1 MKKRVTYILEQWPH
15 VQDFMGYERWADC
28 IPYGDTDALI
38 PEDFYNEVRGNE
50 MEKKQIVE
58 ASTIVLELLGFKIKS
73 FDNVNPDKIG
83 MNLFDKIDEMVEIEN
98 KKIKIRNDLILSLK
112 LQILIGNERRN
123 YRIKHP
129 LTSRND
135 TVYNAKIDYV
145 KKYSDNS
152 YMIVYTCDGR
162 QYEELSSSFKER
174 IVK

>member
-1 MKKRVTYILEQWPH
+1 
-15 VQDFMGYERWADC
+15 
-28 IPYGDTDALI
+28 
-38 PEDFYNEVRGNE
+38 
-50 MEKKQIVE
+50 MEKKQIAE
-58 ASTIVLELLGFKIKS
+58 ASAIVLELLGFKIKS

-83 MNLFDKIDEMVEIEN
+83 MNLFDKIDEMIELEN
-98 KKIKIRNDLILSLK
+98 KKIKIRNDLVLSLK
-112 LQILIGNERRN
+112 LQILIGDERKN

-129 LTSRND
+129 LSSRND

-145 KKYSDNS
+145 KKNSDGN

>member
-1 MKKRVTYILEQWPH
+1 
-15 VQDFMGYERWADC
+15 
-28 IPYGDTDALI
+28 
-38 PEDFYNEVRGNE
+38 

-58 ASTIVLELLGFKIKS
+58 ASAIILELLGFKIKS

-83 MNLFDKIDEMVEIEN
+83 MNLFDKIDEMIKLEN
-98 KKIKIRNDLILSLK
+98 EKIKIRNDLVLSLK
-112 LQILIGNERRN
+112 LQILIGDERRN

-145 KKYSDNS
+145 KKCSDNS

-174 IVK
+174 IFK